1 MVSLFKDRIKR
12 LPIGLDVGENGV
24 RMAEVRQQGQRFVVV
39 KTLQHEQPS
48 ARPSED
54 SPDKA
59 EQLRKR
65 LASLVRSAGIRRRCI
80 AVELN
85 PPEVEFH
92 PLELPSAV
100 VANDETKVG
109 ELVRWEID
117 RLLGDAS
124 AGVETRHWLLPST
137 EIPAPSVM
145 GSAAQREAVLE
156 MVEVCDAAGVHCLS
170 VEPASVALSRLGRLL
185 NNWDAK
191 DLWGILDVG
200 ARETRLILCVD
211 GVPTVV
217 RRAGS
222 GGRAWTAR
230 IADSLQLGVRAAEI
244 QKREQGIAHSSRGVR
259 SGPGGPPAR
268 EVASILLG
276 ALRSE
281 LKEIASEIKRSY
293 EYALSCYPTH
303 RAAHLI
309 LVGGGA
315 AMRNL
320 PEFLGDALQIP
331 VARASDFLA
340 QESCRVSFE
349 TGKSKRIDEFAVAV
363 GLALPS

>member
-1 MVSLFKDRIKR
+1 MVSLFKNRIKR
-12 LPIGLDVGENGV
+12 LPIGLDVGESGL
-24 RMAEVRQQGQRFVVV
+24 RMAEVRQQGQRFVIV
-39 KTLQHEQPS
+39 KTLQHEQPG
-48 ARPSED
+48 ARPRED
-54 SPDKA
+54 SQDGAK
-59 EQLRKR
+59 QLRR
-65 LASLVRSAGIRRRCI
+65 RIASLVRSAGIRRRCI

-92 PLELPSAV
+92 PLELPSAAL
-100 VANDETKVG
+100 ANDETKVG

-124 AGVETRHWLLPST
+124 VSFEIRHWLLPST
-137 EIPAPSVM
+137 KIPGPSVM
-145 GSAAQREAVLE
+145 GTAAQREAVLE

-170 VEPASVALSRLGRLL
+170 VEPGSVALSRVGRLL
-185 NNWDAK
+185 KNWDAK
-191 DLWGILDVG
+191 DLWGMLDLG
-200 ARETRLILCVD
+200 AKETRLILCVD

-222 GGRAWTAR
+222 GGRAWTTR

-259 SGPGGPPAR
+259 GGPGGPPAR

-276 ALRSE
+276 ALRSD
-281 LKEIASEIKRSY
+281 LKDIASEIKQSY

-340 QESCRVSFE
+340 EESCGISFE
-349 TGKSKRIDEFAVAV
+349 TGKTKGFDEFAVAV